1 MSTAR
6 RWSNSSE
13 TKQRSRRSAR
23 PTPRRSPPRMIEVA
37 EDLEAQA
44 DKIERQ
50 ANAGRDEQRD
60 QSA

>member
-1 MSTAR
+1 
-6 RWSNSSE
+6 
-13 TKQRSRRSAR
+13 
-23 PTPRRSPPRMIEVA
+23 MIEVA